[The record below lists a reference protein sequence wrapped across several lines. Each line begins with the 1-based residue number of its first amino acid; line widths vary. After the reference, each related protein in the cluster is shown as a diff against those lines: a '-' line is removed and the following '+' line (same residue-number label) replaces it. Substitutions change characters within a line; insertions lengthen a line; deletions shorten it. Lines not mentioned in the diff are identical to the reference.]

1 MTRSLFSI
9 LVGFLLITLGMS
21 ANAGQPKP
29 AKVKVKTGDKAPDFS
44 LRDLESNLIR
54 LSDIAYPGKEV
65 SWKKKKKV
73 LIDFFQTDCV
83 PCKKELP
90 QVVAY
95 HNKFKDKVQVMM
107 IALLESE
114 DGRAKLDK
122 FLKDN
127 KIPFPVLVD
136 EYENAAKKYIVD
148 GETVTLPSIFLID
161 ENGIVRARFVGLK
174 EDLETSLQKAVSLKP
189 SKKK

>member
-9 LVGFLLITLGMS
+9 LFGFILITLGMS
-21 ANAGQPKP
+21 AYAGQPKP

-44 LRDLESNLIR
+44 LRDLKSNLIR

-73 LIDFFQTDCV
+73 LIDFFQTDCE

-114 DGRAKLDK
+114 DGKAKLDK

-127 KIPFPVLVD
+127 KIPFPVLID
-136 EYENAAKKYIVD
+136 EYESAAKKYIVD

-161 ENGIVRARFVGLK
+161 ENGIVRARFIGLK

-189 SKKK
+189 CKKK

>member
-9 LVGFLLITLGMS
+9 LFGLLLITLGMS
-21 ANAGQPKP
+21 ANAGPPKP

-73 LIDFFQTDCV
+73 LLDFFQTDCV

-127 KIPFPVLVD
+127 KIPFPVLID

-161 ENGIVRARFVGLK
+161 ENGVVRARFVGLK
-174 EDLETSLQKAVSLKP
+174 EDLETSLQKAVNLKP

>member
-1 MTRSLFSI
+1 
-9 LVGFLLITLGMS
+9 
-21 ANAGQPKP
+21 
-29 AKVKVKTGDKAPDFS
+29 
-44 LRDLESNLIR
+44 
-54 LSDIAYPGKEV
+54 
-65 SWKKKKKV
+65 KKKKV
-73 LIDFFQTDCV
+73 LLDFFQTDCE

-95 HNKFKDKVQVMM
+95 HNKFKDKVQVLM

-114 DGRAKLDK
+114 NGQAKLDK
-122 FLKDN
+122 FLKDK

-136 EYENAAKKYIVD
+136 AYENTAKKYIVD

-161 ENGIVRARFVGLK
+161 ENGVVRARLVGLK

-189 SKKK
+189 AKKK